1 MIAFCGFS
9 FQSSTI
15 FFSSWRVSLRII
27 VWDTAETLA
36 RKTAKRKALRFQFE
50 KLVLQVQSSIENSE
64 TPRAKIVA
72 LKSFLEEV
80 HFNLNSID
88 EEILN
93 LCDED
98 EIEKETLES
107 WKFEPYHFVM
117 AELVSSLE
125 KFHVV
130 SLRSRSLPLIKSS
143 CKLPKLEL
151 PKFSGNPMDW
161 PGFWDQFQISIHS
174 SSVLSDIDRFNYL
187 KKYLCGSAAACVL
200 GLTLKVH

>member
-1 MIAFCGFS
+1 M
-9 FQSSTI
+9 
-15 FFSSWRVSLRII
+15 
-27 VWDTAETLA
+27 AETLA
-36 RKTAKRKALRFQFE
+36 RKTVKRKALRFQFE

-107 WKFEPYHFVM
+107 
-117 AELVSSLE
+117 
-125 KFHVV
+125 
-130 SLRSRSLPLIKSS
+130 
-143 CKLPKLEL
+143 
-151 PKFSGNPMDW
+151 
-161 PGFWDQFQISIHS
+161 
-174 SSVLSDIDRFNYL
+174 
-187 KKYLCGSAAACVL
+187 
-200 GLTLKVH
+200 